1 MLWWV
6 AWRPLLPGT
15 PRSYDGFTA
24 TGARTGDED
33 VMLEPGQTYEEIYR
47 RFRWRVPAR
56 FNMGVACCDRH
67 AAEDG
72 GRAALLFLAEDGK
85 VTRYS
90 FADIRALSN
99 RLANALLAHGIKR
112 KDRVGVLLPQ
122 SPETAIA
129 HIAAY
134 KAGMI
139 AVPLFALFG
148 EDALE
153 YRLGDSGARALIT
166 DEVGLAKLATIR
178 ARLPELALVLVTR
191 GAASR
196 ATLPAAAVDLW
207 RALER
212 ASDRFEPVDCRADD
226 PALIIY
232 TSGTTGPPK
241 GALHAHRTLLGHLAG
256 VEFYHE
262 FLPRPGDLFWT
273 PADWAW
279 IGGLLD
285 VLLPAWFHAI
295 PVVAC
300 RMRKFDPELAYHLIA
315 DHAVRNLFLP
325 PTALK
330 LMRQV
335 PAPRARF
342 AYRIRSIF
350 TGGES
355 MGEELLAWGREALGV
370 TINEGYG
377 QTECNLV
384 LGNCGAVMPVRAGS
398 MGRPVPGHIVEVV
411 DEKGEGLPPGTAGI
425 VGVRRPDPV
434 MLLEYW
440 RNPEATRAKYAG
452 EWLLTGDV
460 AIKDDDGYFWFQ
472 GRADDIITSAGYRI
486 GPSEIEDCLLKHP
499 AVAMAAAIGVPD
511 PLRTEIVK
519 AFIVLSPGHRPSAEL
534 ARAIQDFVKTRLAAH
549 EYPRLVEFTDS
560 LPLTATGKIMRRE
573 LRAREVERQKPANAG

>member
-1 MLWWV
+1 
-6 AWRPLLPGT
+6 
-15 PRSYDGFTA
+15 
-24 TGARTGDED
+24 
-33 VMLEPGQTYEEIYR
+33 MLERGGTYDEVYG

-56 FNMGVACCDRH
+56 FNIGVACCDRH

-72 GRAALLFLAEDGK
+72 GRAALIYLDETGGLA
-85 VTRYS
+85 RFS
-90 FADIRALSN
+90 FADIRAHSN
-99 RLANALLAHGIKR
+99 RLANTLAAHGLR
-112 KDRVGVLLPQ
+112 RGDRLGILLPQ

-134 KAGMI
+134 KAGVI

-153 YRLGDSGARALIT
+153 YRLANSGAKGLIT
-166 DEVGLAKLATIR
+166 DEASLAKLAAIR
-178 ARLPELALVLVTR
+178 PRLPDLALVLAAR
-191 GAASR
+191 GEESGAP
-196 ATLPAAAVDLW
+196 LPEGALDFW
-207 RALER
+207 RALEQ
-212 ASDRFEPVDCRADD
+212 ASDQFAPIDSGADEA
-226 PALIIY
+226 ALIIY

-241 GALHAHRTLLGHLAG
+241 GALHGHRTLLGHLTG

-262 FLPRPGDLFWT
+262 FLPQPGDLFWT

-300 RMRKFDPELAYHLIA
+300 RMRKFDPELAFRLIA

-335 PAPRARF
+335 PAPQSRY

-384 LGNCGAVMPVRAGS
+384 LGNCGAVMPVQAGS
-398 MGRPVPGHIVEVV
+398 MGRPVPGHIVEIV
-411 DEKGEGLPPGTAGI
+411 DERGEPLPPGTAGI

-440 RNPEATRAKYAG
+440 RDPEATRAKYAG
-452 EWLLTGDV
+452 DWLLTGDV
-460 AIKDDDGYFWFQ
+460 AVKDNDGYFWFQ
-472 GRADDIITSAGYRI
+472 GRSDDIITSAGYRI

-511 PLRTEIVK
+511 QMRTEIVK
-519 AFIVLSPGHRPSAEL
+519 VFVVPAPGHLPSAEL
-534 ARAIQDFVKTRLAAH
+534 AREIQDFVKRRLAAH
-549 EYPRLVEFTDS
+549 EYPRLVEFTES

-573 LRAREVERQKPANAG
+573 LRAREIAKQKPAKAG

>member
-1 MLWWV
+1 V
-6 AWRPLLPGT
+6 
-15 PRSYDGFTA
+15 
-24 TGARTGDED
+24 
-33 VMLEPGQTYEEIYR
+33 LERGKTYEEVYS
-47 RFRWRVPAR
+47 RFRWQVPAR

-67 AAEDG
+67 AEADG
-72 GRAALLFLAEDGK
+72 GRTALIFLEESGK
-85 VTRYS
+85 LTRYS
-90 FADIRALSN
+90 FADVRALSN
-99 RLANALLAHGIKR
+99 RLANALTAHGLGR
-112 KDRVGVLLPQ
+112 GDRVGILLPQ
-122 SPETAIA
+122 SPETVIA
-129 HIAAY
+129 HIAAC

-139 AVPLFALFG
+139 AVPLFAPFG

-153 YRLGDSGARALIT
+153 YRLANSGAKALIT
-166 DEVGLAKLATIR
+166 HQPGLAKLAAIR
-178 ARLPELALVLVTR
+178 PRLPDLALVLVTR
-191 GAASR
+191 GTATRASR
-196 ATLPAAAVDLW
+196 PDGALDFW
-207 RALER
+207 RALEQ
-212 ASDRFEPVDCRADD
+212 ASDQFTPLESSADD

-241 GALHAHRTLLGHLAG
+241 GALHAQRTLLGHLTG

-262 FLPRPGDLFWT
+262 FLPQSDDLFWT

-300 RMRKFDPELAYHLIA
+300 RMRKFDPELAYRLIA

-335 PAPRARF
+335 PAPRTRY

-350 TGGES
+350 TGGER

-384 LGNCGAVMPVRAGS
+384 LGNCGAVMPVQAGS
-398 MGRPVPGHIVEVV
+398 MGRPVPGHVVEIV
-411 DEKGEGLPPGTAGI
+411 DERGEPLPPGTAGI
-425 VGVRRPDPV
+425 VGVKRPDPV

-452 EWLLTGDV
+452 DWLLTGDMAV
-460 AIKDDDGYFWFQ
+460 KDKDGYFWFQ

-519 AFIVLSPGHRPSAEL
+519 VFIVPAPGHLPSAEL
-534 ARAIQDFVKTRLAAH
+534 AREIQDFVKTRLAAH
-549 EYPRLVEFTDS
+549 EYPRLVEFMES

-573 LRAREVERQKPANAG
+573 LRAREIERQKAAKVG